1 MLKNI
6 LVLLS
11 ILLSTCLSACTSTS
25 PAQATVTFVGNSG
38 FLVTLGDKKIL
49 IDGITYGI
57 PLPLEVKESLHNS
70 KPPFD
75 NVDLILATHDDPDH
89 FYAAGLSDFMQDNV
103 ETLFISTPWAV
114 DQLLA
119 TDPTLVQ
126 RVIAIPLEAGESQEQ
141 NVNGIR
147 VVAYAVSHGINESGM
162 PLPNLGLLVE
172 ANGVKFFHSGDLGP
186 DVITAEYFS
195 DLGLPGEKIDIA
207 VLPYFVFSTPD
218 LLPLAVEGV
227 AAVYFIPGHFD
238 MPVPIEDANAVL
250 RAYPDAILFDK
261 ALDSWLMPEAKPK

>member
-1 MLKNI
+1 MIKNI

-11 ILLSTCLSACTSTS
+11 ILLSACLSACSSTN
-25 PAQATVTFVGNSG
+25 PTQATVTFVGNSG

-57 PLPLEVKESLHNS
+57 PLPVEVKESLYNS

-89 FYAAGLSDFMQDNV
+89 FYAAGLSDFMQGNTK
-103 ETLFISTPWAV
+103 TLFISTPWAV
-114 DQLLA
+114 EQLLA
-119 TDPTLVQ
+119 TDPSLNQ
-126 RVIAIPLEAGESQEQ
+126 RVISIPLNTGESQEQ

-147 VVAYAVSHGINESGM
+147 VVAYSISHGINEAGM
-162 PLPNLGLLVE
+162 SLPNLGLLVE

-186 DVITAEYFS
+186 DVITADYLS

-227 AAVYFIPGHFD
+227 AAGYFIPSHFD
-238 MPVPIEDANAVL
+238 MPVPVEDANAVL
-250 RAYPDAILFDK
+250 RAYPDAILLYK
-261 ALDSWLMPEAKPK
+261 ALDSWVMPNSIEK